1 MLGCKNFTS
10 ADFAIGLAPQ
20 CRDLCQ
26 ISCIRFLP
34 IRYRQISSAIAGIAL
49 YSRFAGHSGGAQL
62 RGRGGRVR
70 PSPGQPRRFSRA
82 TIKRSLRVG
91 TCVRYNYY
99 VQLVAIWRARVPKR
113 NNIFLEGG
121 WKLVVHIAVRDQG
134 IVYNSSRCYL
144 SFPFLFFSFRF
155 LFIDNPIV

>member
-1 MLGCKNFTS
+1 MCITS
-10 ADFAIGLAPQ
+10 FYPPSEKYYFASVRGLASNRSERPCLTARTLLLADFATGLPPQ
-20 CRDLCQ
+20 CRDLCR
-26 ISCIRFLP
+26 ISCTRFSP
-34 IRYRQISSAIAGIAL
+34 VRYRQILSAIAGTAL

-113 NNIFLEGG
+113 NNIFSRESYRSNLE
-121 WKLVVHIAVRDQG
+121 LA
-134 IVYNSSRCYL
+134 
-144 SFPFLFFSFRF
+144 
-155 LFIDNPIV
+155 